1 MHMIRTAGVAVA
13 VAGVWLGLASAP
25 PASAD
30 VYADFG
36 VGVADRPFF
45 DWLVEDGTYV
55 LTPKSFKIA
64 IKLGDSICGL
74 VDRRGLDGALKYM
87 VSTPM
92 PGESRPMTVD
102 EARWWLNGSVPN
114 LCPELL

>member
-1 MHMIRTAGVAVA
+1 MYVIRAVSVAVA
-13 VAGVWLGLASAP
+13 VAGVWLGLASTP
-25 PASAD
+25 PARAD

-45 DWLVEDGTYV
+45 NWLAEDGTYV
-55 LTPKSFKIA
+55 LTPKSFKLA
-64 IKLGDSICGL
+64 VKMGNSICGL

-87 VSTPM
+87 VTTPM
-92 PGESRPMTVD
+92 PGESRPMAAD

-114 LCPELL
+114 LCPEFL